1 MKVIVTFIGMFFRL
15 IAFTTLFL
23 IAYMLLVVTC
33 QTWGVS
39 PPPIEGL
46 TPFAVIGFIAMEVG
60 WMSEG

>member
-1 MKVIVTFIGMFFRL
+1 MKVIVTFVGMFFRL

-23 IAYMLLVVTC
+23 FAYTLLVATC

-39 PPPIEGL
+39 PPPMGGL
-46 TPFAVIGFIAMEVG
+46 TPFGVIGYIAMEVV